1 MWEAVGDR
9 WDMEVELC
17 SLYVS
22 CSGETCTLFKL
33 GMLDKGLYVF
43 MQHTVKDLPA
53 LNLPD
58 VCTETPAYGQ
68 AFCQEH
74 CDFLSQQAPNV
85 PTGLRDFLRFKKRVS
100 PLASINILCVVRV
113 AFIMGQFHVRRRNAI
128 NVTSR
133 LEYIPGVRFAWS
145 SMADSCV
152 CTLPGGIASMETV
165 YTI

>member
-9 WDMEVELC
+9 WDMEFELC

-74 CDFLSQQAPNV
+74 CNFLSQQAPDV
-85 PTGLRDFLRFKKRVS
+85 PTGLRDFLRFCGAQKE
-100 PLASINILCVVRV
+100 SIT
-113 AFIMGQFHVRRRNAI
+113 
-128 NVTSR
+128 TS
-133 LEYIPGVRFAWS
+133 EHKHP
-145 SMADSCV
+145 V
-152 CTLPGGIASMETV
+152 CC
-165 YTI
+165 